1 MKRIVLKRK
10 RKPRKGVG
18 YNVTYIITLLAEN
31 INPIRIILREWMGMK
46 FIRRYWNETDC
57 IETEEKNKDGGGI

>member
-1 MKRIVLKRK
+1 M
-10 RKPRKGVG
+10 
-18 YNVTYIITLLAEN
+18 VTYLITCLAET
-31 INPIRIILREWMGMK
+31 INSNRIILREWMGMK